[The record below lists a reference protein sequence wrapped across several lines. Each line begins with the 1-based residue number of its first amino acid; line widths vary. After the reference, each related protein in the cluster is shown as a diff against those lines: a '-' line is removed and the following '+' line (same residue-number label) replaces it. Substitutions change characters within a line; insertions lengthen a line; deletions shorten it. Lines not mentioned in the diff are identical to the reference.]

1 MFYREFGTC
10 DCGEP
15 DPIFDST
22 RSEDVCQNC
31 GVVLEPVLYDGP
43 EWGYDD
49 NGKDVSH
56 VGMPNSRLGTVMSQ
70 VIGVSKRVAAA
81 SIDHH
86 DTVDRNIRI
95 VIEDVCKNMRITSL
109 TISEAARE
117 MFEKYVRA
125 KCPNG
130 ESRRAAAAAC
140 VYYACRNERLDREL
154 RAFSIACQIDVKT
167 LNAAVKAVNDELRC
181 STFDVSTRGFDTL
194 VVTYLER
201 LRLTPEE
208 HRALWRE
215 TLASLSVEDFDSG
228 KKPRTIVGGALY
240 ASARK
245 LGINVSKQDV
255 MNAAGVCAQTLD
267 KACGI

>member
-1 MFYREFGTC
+1 MFHREFGTC

-15 DPIFDST
+15 DPVFDSH

-31 GVVLEPVLYDGP
+31 GVVLEPVLDDAP

-49 NGKDVSH
+49 SGKDVSH
-56 VGMPNSRLGTVMSQ
+56 VGMANSRLGTM
-70 VIGVSKRVAAA
+70 IGPIDGVSKRVAASA
-81 SIDHH
+81 IDRA
-86 DTVDRNIRI
+86 DTVERNLRTA
-95 VIEDVCKNMRITSL
+95 IEDVCKAMRITSL
-109 TISEAARE
+109 TISENAKE
-117 MFEKYVRA
+117 LFEKYVRA
-125 KCPNG
+125 RCPNG

-167 LNAAVKAVNDELRC
+167 LNAAVKAVNDELKC

-194 VVTYLER
+194 VVAYLDR
-201 LRLTPEE
+201 LRLRPED

>member
-1 MFYREFGTC
+1 MFHREFGTC

-15 DPIFDST
+15 DPVFDSH

-31 GVVLEPVLYDGP
+31 GVVLEPVLHDGP

-49 NGKDVSH
+49 EGRDASH
-56 VGMPNSRLGTVMSQ
+56 VGMPNSRLGTVMGP
-70 VIGVSKRVAAA
+70 VDGVSKRVAA
-81 SIDHH
+81 SS
-86 DTVDRNIRI
+86 VDRADAAERHLKTI
-95 VIEDVCKNMRITSL
+95 VEDVCKAMRIASK
-109 TISEAARE
+109 TISARSAE
-117 MFEKYVRA
+117 MFEKYVRLRF
-125 KCPNG
+125 PSG

-167 LNAAVKAVNDELRC
+167 LNAAVKSVNDELKC
-181 STFDVSTRGFDTL
+181 GTFDVSTRGFDTL
-194 VVTYLER
+194 VVAYLER
-201 LRLTPEE
+201 LPLSPAEY
-208 HRALWRE
+208 RAVWRE

-240 ASARK
+240 ASIRK
-245 LGINVSKQDV
+245 LGIEVSKQDV
-255 MNAAGVCAQTLD
+255 MAAAGVCAQTLD